1 MFVLLRELALTRA
14 ERKLT
19 DEQIEVYHRMIA
31 HHRQKI
37 IELTRQR
44 NQQDYFFES
53 FNFRIINESG

>member
-1 MFVLLRELALTRA
+1 MALTRA